1 MTTETTTTCPGC
13 QLELPHDATAVYTGY
28 FNTVPECW
36 LLFTQVLGVEYSN
49 VVAFAHAHQLTVDTY
64 AVQHA
69 GGPHPDK
76 SMDVHLC
83 GLHCILD
90 LELPPAMT
98 PRIRQQLAQSV
109 QEWPHYPPPKDQ
121 GSLTVQDV
129 VNADSIQAHID
140 KVKNW
145 AVAVWDRWSDHH
157 SRIADLVRH
166 HVKLR

>member
-13 QLELPHDATAVYTGY
+13 QLELPHDASAVYTGD
-28 FNTVPECW
+28 FNTTPECW

-76 SMDVHLC
+76 SIDVHLS
-83 GLHCILD
+83 GLHCILN
-90 LELPPAMT
+90 LELPPAMIS
-98 PRIRQQLAQSV
+98 RIRQQLAQSV
-109 QEWPHYPPPKDQ
+109 QEWPHYPPPTDR
-121 GSLTVQDV
+121 SPLTVQDV
-129 VNADSIQAHID
+129 VDADSIQAHID
-140 KVKNW
+140 GVNKW
-145 AVAVWDRWSDHH
+145 AAAVWDTWSAYH

-166 HVKLR
+166 HVKLS